1 MIAAKVRREIEASGQ
16 FTSFASCD
24 KYFCV
29 SIHVFQKCLIQT
41 TLGGVSGLAVHIAQS
56 KFKIAVMIRCYLK
69 RHMIGFN
76 YY

>member
-41 TLGGVSGLAVHIAQS
+41 TLGGVSGLAVHIAQ
-56 KFKIAVMIRCYLK
+56 
-69 RHMIGFN
+69 
-76 YY
+76 